1 MTKELTRE
9 QLEKMGIVRITLG
22 ANGWIVTRKWHK
34 TSTKRENTPVF
45 EKVIKRSI
53 AERKHRYS
61 EAKYYPFYS
70 FSYNGKAQAITE
82 SRLIYAWFYG
92 EVPAGYDVDH
102 IDNDP
107 FNNDLDNL
115 QLLSRREN
123 LAKRFEDN
131 PDASHNQRE
140 WLKKH

>member
-9 QLEKMGIVRITLG
+9 QLEKMGIVRITPSD
-22 ANGWIVTRKWHK
+22 NGWIVTRRWHK
-34 TSTKRENTPVF
+34 VASKTDDTPLF

-53 AERKHRYS
+53 AGRKHRYS
-61 EAKYYPFYS
+61 EDKYYPFYS

-102 IDNDP
+102 IDNNP

-123 LAKRFEDN
+123 LAKRFIDN